1 VIKTYSRWL
10 AGSIK
15 NWTDGSRLTDCT
27 FVLAPSERKRTE
39 AAENEPPP
47 PKPPD
52 ESHERVVT
60 QVPHLELGDKIV
72 ITTGGGV
79 DTGWRQ
85 VFPLTYDIPTD
96 HPEATRTAEDT

>member
-1 VIKTYSRWL
+1 VSRPYE
-10 AGSIK
+10 
-15 NWTDGSRLTDCT
+15 D
-27 FVLAPSERKRTE
+27 
-39 AAENEPPP
+39 EPPP

-60 QVPHLELGDKIV
+60 QVPHLEPGDKIV
-72 ITTGGGV
+72 ISREGGV

-96 HPEATRTAEDT
+96 HPEAVETAEDA